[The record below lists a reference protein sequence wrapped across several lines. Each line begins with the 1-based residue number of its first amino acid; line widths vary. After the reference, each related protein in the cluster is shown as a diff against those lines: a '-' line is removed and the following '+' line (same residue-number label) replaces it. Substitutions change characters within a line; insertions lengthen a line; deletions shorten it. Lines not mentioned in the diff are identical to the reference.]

1 MQTREIMTIEEVAKH
16 LRVSERTIY
25 EWAQKGDIPCG
36 KLGSTWRFIRSEVD
50 AWVDK
55 RLKRKNLQVPNVD
68 YERTLDVGR
77 VLILPDVGKK
87 DDCLTALVDSLAEI
101 SSVRSREELWEGIV
115 HREKLMSTG
124 IGLGVAIPHARLP
137 GVSELSMAVAVC
149 PQGLSD
155 YEAMDD
161 KLVRLVFMI
170 VAGVDQHAHYIRL
183 LSFISSRVKQDTL
196 RERLVEATD
205 PQVFHDT
212 FLKMP

>member
-1 MQTREIMTIEEVAKH
+1 METHEIMTIEEVAKH
-16 LRVSERTIY
+16 LRVSDRTIY

-36 KLGSTWRFIRSEVD
+36 KLGSTWRFMRSEVD

-68 YERTLDVGR
+68 YEGTLDVGR
-77 VLILPDVGKK
+77 VLILHEIEKK
-87 DDCLTALVDSLAEI
+87 DECLAALAESLA
-101 SSVRSREELWEGIV
+101 SVGAVRSREELWEGIA

-137 GVSELSMAVAVC
+137 GVSELNMAVAIC
-149 PQGLSD
+149 PRGLVD

-161 KLVRLVFMI
+161 KPVNLVFMI
-170 VAGVDQHAHYIRL
+170 VAGVDQHAHYIRM

-196 RERLVEATD
+196 RQHLVETTD
-205 PQVFHDT
+205 PQVFYDT
-212 FLKMP
+212 FFKMP